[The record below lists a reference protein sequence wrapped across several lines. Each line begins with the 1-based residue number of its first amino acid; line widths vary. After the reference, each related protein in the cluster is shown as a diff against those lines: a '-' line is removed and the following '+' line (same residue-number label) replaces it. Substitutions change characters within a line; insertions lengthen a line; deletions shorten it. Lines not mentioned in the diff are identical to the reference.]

1 MTNVVLEFSEFD
13 SHTTTMNIQDLV
25 NKVYPII
32 AKDYNSNAKVELYSD
47 IYERLNSIPAI
58 LEYENYAEYSWINNK
73 IYLYTDN
80 LDNEEDVIRSL
91 IHECVHSNQCYDT
104 YKAYYKE
111 CGLDYDTHPYEI
123 EAEYEE
129 EKWKN
134 YENI

>member
-104 YKAYYKE
+104 YRAYYKE